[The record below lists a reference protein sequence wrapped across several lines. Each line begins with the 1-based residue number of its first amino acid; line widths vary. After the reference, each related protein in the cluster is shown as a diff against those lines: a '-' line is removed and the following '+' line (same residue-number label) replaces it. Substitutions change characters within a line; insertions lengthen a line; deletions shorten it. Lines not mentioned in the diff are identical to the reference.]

1 MYKENLKQ
9 EHFDSETL
17 KYILTLDKVK
27 CNKSLDT
34 VKIPGYTKNSGIIYN
49 FKVNVPR
56 LKYNSFWRVQKYK
69 F

>member
-34 VKIPGYTKNSGIIYN
+34 LQIEVFECFVLLLCS
-49 FKVNVPR
+49 
-56 LKYNSFWRVQKYK
+56 
-69 F
+69 